1 MRRKIVA
8 LNLALLLILS
18 LLPIKVLA
26 AATGI
31 ILEQRITFNEPNPD
45 GYSFTPDKDGL
56 YTFKR
61 TDFATWGSLQIY
73 NTSSQLLAEKK
84 AEDVTA
90 QLKTGNTYIIKWVPY
105 GAPRNYADFTYGFYA
120 SYDGQGQAGAPAISS
135 IKSDK
140 TSAAEGEKITW
151 TATASGGTGTL
162 KHYFILYKDGTKI
175 KTQAYSTKNTFSYTP
190 TEPGTYKVKV
200 YVKDSADKKVY
211 KTSTGVTVTE
221 AVAALTISSIKAD
234 KSSAAAGEKIT
245 WTATASGGTGTLQ
258 YYFILYKDGT
268 KLKTRSYSTTKTF
281 SYTPTEAGTYKVRVY
296 VKDSAD
302 NKVNKLSSAVEVTSG
317 TSALAISG
325 VKANKTSVSAGE
337 KITWTATASGGTGTL
352 KYYFI
357 LYKDGTKLTTRA
369 YSTASTF
376 SYTLTEAGTYRVRVY
391 VKDTADNKVNKLST
405 AVTVT
410 G

>member
-1 MRRKIVA
+1 M
-8 LNLALLLILS
+8 
-18 LLPIKVLA
+18 
-26 AATGI
+26 
-31 ILEQRITFNEPNPD
+31 
-45 GYSFTPDKDGL
+45 
-56 YTFKR
+56 
-61 TDFATWGSLQIY
+61 
-73 NTSSQLLAEKK
+73 
-84 AEDVTA
+84 
-90 QLKTGNTYIIKWVPY
+90 
-105 GAPRNYADFTYGFYA
+105 
-120 SYDGQGQAGAPAISS
+120 
-135 IKSDK
+135 
-140 TSAAEGEKITW
+140 
-151 TATASGGTGTL
+151 
-162 KHYFILYKDGTKI
+162 
-175 KTQAYSTKNTFSYTP
+175 
-190 TEPGTYKVKV
+190 KV

-234 KSSAAAGEKIT
+234 KISAAAGEKIT